1 MGNSS
6 YLCNRKRNKLKP
18 KSWKG
23 NKIMKTLNE
32 LKSFCEKNN
41 VRYEMNPIYSEP
53 SWMEQ
58 LVKDENGNIRFTMVE
73 HRTLIGYEFGMNN
86 IAGKKGRSEWQWVWF
101 ESIACFDEPK
111 DDTQFWFRERYSMV
125 NGETHKGWR
134 EMFNA
139 ENTIERRMA

>member
-1 MGNSS
+1 
-6 YLCNRKRNKLKP
+6 
-18 KSWKG
+18 
-23 NKIMKTLNE
+23 MKTLNE

-41 VRYEMNPIYSEP
+41 VRYEMNPLYSEP
-53 SWMEQ
+53 SMIEKF
-58 LVKDENGNIRFTMVE
+58 VEDENGNYKFRLVE

-86 IAGKKGRSEWQWVWF
+86 IAGKRGRSEWQWVWF
-101 ESIACFDEPK
+101 ETVACFDEPK

-134 EMFNA
+134 ESFNA